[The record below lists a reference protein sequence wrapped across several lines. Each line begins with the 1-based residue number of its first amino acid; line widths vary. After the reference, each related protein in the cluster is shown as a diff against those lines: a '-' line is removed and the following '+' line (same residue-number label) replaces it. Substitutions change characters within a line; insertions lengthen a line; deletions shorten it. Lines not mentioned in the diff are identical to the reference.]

1 MSGAKRTM
9 TTVRLAPFLLMLAA
23 AFACGSPAPAPDR
36 APAKADV
43 EEISF
48 EISALM

>member
-1 MSGAKRTM
+1 MA
-9 TTVRLAPFLLMLAA
+9 TVRLAPLFFVAAA
-23 AFACGSPAPAPDR
+23 AFACGEPALTPER
-36 APAKADV
+36 APVAADI

>member
-1 MSGAKRTM
+1 M
-9 TTVRLAPFLLMLAA
+9 TFVRLAPFLLLAA
-23 AFACGSPAPAPDR
+23 ILVGCGAPATGD
-36 APAKADV
+36 PAAGPAATDV

>member
-1 MSGAKRTM
+1 M
-9 TTVRLAPFLLMLAA
+9 TTVRLAPFLLLLAA
-23 AFACGSPAPAPDR
+23 ALACGSAALAPER
-36 APAKADV
+36 APVAVDT

>member
-1 MSGAKRTM
+1 
-9 TTVRLAPFLLMLAA
+9 LAPFLLLAA
-23 AFACGSPAPAPDR
+23 VALSCGAPAQPPG
-36 APAKADV
+36 AHAATAAAAV

>member
-1 MSGAKRTM
+1 LGAKRTM
-9 TTVRLAPFLLMLAA
+9 TTVRLAPFLLLAA
-23 AFACGSPAPAPDR
+23 AALACGSPALTPDPAR
-36 APAKADV
+36 AVADV

>member
-1 MSGAKRTM
+1 M
-9 TTVRLAPFLLMLAA
+9 TIVRLAPFLLLAA
-23 AFACGSPAPAPDR
+23 ILVGCGSPAPAGVAGDHP
-36 APAKADV
+36 PGLSQDV

>member
-1 MSGAKRTM
+1 M
-9 TTVRLAPFLLMLAA
+9 TTVRLAPFLLLLAA
-23 AFACGSPAPAPDR
+23 AFACGSPALAPEPAPV
-36 APAKADV
+36 AADT

>member
-1 MSGAKRTM
+1 M
-9 TTVRLAPFLLMLAA
+9 TNVRLAPFLLLVAA
-23 AFACGSPAPAPDR
+23 AFACGSPALAPER
-36 APAKADV
+36 EQAPVAADT

>member
-1 MSGAKRTM
+1 MGAKRTM
-9 TTVRLAPFLLMLAA
+9 TIVRLAPFLLLFAA
-23 AFACGSPAPAPDR
+23 VFACGSPAIAPQPAR
-36 APAKADV
+36 VAADT

>member
-1 MSGAKRTM
+1 M
-9 TTVRLAPFLLMLAA
+9 TTVRLAPFVLLAAA
-23 AFACGSPAPAPDR
+23 AFACGSPALTPDR
-36 APAKADV
+36 APAAADI